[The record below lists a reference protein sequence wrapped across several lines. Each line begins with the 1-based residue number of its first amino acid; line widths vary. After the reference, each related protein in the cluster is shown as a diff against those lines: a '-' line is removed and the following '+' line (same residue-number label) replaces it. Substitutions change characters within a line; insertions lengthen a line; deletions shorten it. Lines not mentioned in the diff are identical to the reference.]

1 MLAPT
6 SVLKDSPVPKP
17 TITVFHI
24 AQGKLRI
31 GRGNGVT
38 KGSGGHIRTMGWF
51 EGSDITSGDPFNGQY
66 GDKVY
71 DVTITAHGGKK
82 VWKGW
87 IIGYAIGGEHQRGQW
102 TFLVIN
108 EKNEADP
115 DQGDSTITVTVTN
128 PDTGESTTTTPPPQS
143 PAITL
148 AEVP

>member
-1 MLAPT
+1 M
-6 SVLKDSPVPKP
+6 PKP

-51 EGSDITSGDPFNGQY
+51 EGSDITFGDPFNGQY
-66 GDKVY
+66 GEKVY
-71 DVTITAHGGKK
+71 DLTITAHGGKK

-87 IIGYAIGGEHQRGQW
+87 IIGYAIGGAFQRGQW

-108 EKNEADP
+108 EKNDADP
-115 DQGDSTITVTVTN
+115 DQGDTTITVTVTN
-128 PDTGESTTTTPPPQS
+128 PDTGESTTTTPPPQN
-143 PAITL
+143 PAIAL

>member
-1 MLAPT
+1 M
-6 SVLKDSPVPKP
+6 PKP

-66 GDKVY
+66 GEKVY
-71 DVTITAHGGKK
+71 DLTITAHGGKK

-87 IIGYAIGGEHQRGQW
+87 IIGYAIGGEFQRGQW

-108 EKNEADP
+108 EKNDADP
-115 DQGDSTITVTVTN
+115 DQGDTTITVTVTN